1 MHRRRRQ
8 QSTVFAALPRVLD
21 LSQQQLRH
29 PKREHEVGDGLEIRL
44 QTPAVKN
51 EEVLRGEY
59 NYLFQPYETE
69 VPREATGR
77 AASSLGNPT
86 ITKLARVLDSGTE
99 AAHEVLRQA
108 VDAAICARDWLEVWI
123 ITRQAR
129 VWYDSWLVKGNAAE
143 KPWWMLQAESLGP

>member
-8 QSTVFAALPRVLD
+8 QSSVFASLPRVLD
-21 LSQQQLRH
+21 LSQQLRH

-86 ITKLARVLDSGTE
+86 ITKQPRVLDSGTE
-99 AAHEVLRQA
+99 AARAVLR
-108 VDAAICARDWLEVWI
+108 
-123 ITRQAR
+123 
-129 VWYDSWLVKGNAAE
+129 
-143 KPWWMLQAESLGP
+143 

>member
-8 QSTVFAALPRVLD
+8 QSSVFAPLPRVLD

-86 ITKLARVLDSGTE
+86 ITKLPRVLDSGTE

-108 VDAAICARDWLEVWI
+108 VDAAIDA
-123 ITRQAR
+123 
-129 VWYDSWLVKGNAAE
+129 
-143 KPWWMLQAESLGP
+143 